1 MRGSRAIDGPSS
13 LKLLRPGG
21 RAPGLVIGCAVIR
34 PFDQL
39 CKRLEKIVT
48 IWRLFD
54 KHIPQVALVALPPE
68 IAERGKR
75 VQRAGGDGLGHMQPG
90 GQAERKSTGR
100 NASD

>member
-75 VQRAGGDGLGHMQPG
+75 VQRAGDRS
-90 GQAERKSTGR
+90 AERRVGKECVCPCHSRG
-100 NASD
+100 SP